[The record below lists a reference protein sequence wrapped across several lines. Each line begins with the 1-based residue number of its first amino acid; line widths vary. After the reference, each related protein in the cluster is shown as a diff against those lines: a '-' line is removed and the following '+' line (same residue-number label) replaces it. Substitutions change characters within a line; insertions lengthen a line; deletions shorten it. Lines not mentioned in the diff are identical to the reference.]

1 MRENPPDGLH
11 EVEVHGF
18 VIVLEVD
25 PPSGTSD
32 DGLPLGDVARDD
44 GAALLVVLVDSEL
57 EDVLA
62 LLVAEAGGGVVSV
75 VLLARWRGVAVG
87 P

>member
-25 PPSGTSD
+25 P
-32 DGLPLGDVARDD
+32 LPVR
-44 GAALLVVLVDSEL
+44 VMMVSHSET
-57 EDVLA
+57 
-62 LLVAEAGGGVVSV
+62 
-75 VLLARWRGVAVG
+75 
-87 P
+87 